1 MFESRSRY
9 FSIDDTRMIRNGEE
23 IAYKKRRF
31 IPSGEM
37 MTLLQ
42 EVSVTEGD
50 RLDRMTAGI
59 TGDPEQYWF
68 ICDANN
74 AMHPLDLT
82 DKVGRQLRIAR
93 PW

>member
-1 MFESRSRY
+1 MFEPRSRY
-9 FSIDDTRMIRNGEE
+9 FSIEDAHMIKNGKE

-31 IPSGEM
+31 IPGGEK

-50 RLDRMTAGI
+50 RLDRITAGI
-59 TGDPEQYWF
+59 TGDPEQYWY
-68 ICDANN
+68 ICDANDS
-74 AMHPLDLT
+74 MHPLDLT
-82 DKVGRQLRIAR
+82 DKVGRQLRITR